1 MTTVDEVIHFGK
13 YVITMGI
20 IGGIVDEKLQVS

>member
-1 MTTVDEVIHFGK
+1 MTTVDEVIYFGK

-20 IGGIVDEKLQVS
+20 IGGIVDEKMQVS